1 MSLQLRAPFP
11 YMSTTTT
18 LPSPQF
24 SDSKALTATI
34 NRMRAIDGTLYTY
47 VHSKNNRMR
56 HVWQFNL
63 SKHKAIE
70 LREFLDAYFSN
81 QIQVTDHNGNI
92 LVGYVRN
99 NPFEFIGE
107 GAAMDWPGDEMTSIT
122 IEFEEK

>member
-1 MSLQLRAPFP
+1 MSFQLRAPFP

-18 LPSPQF
+18 MPSPQF

-47 VHSKNNRMR
+47 VHSRANRKR
-56 HVWQFNL
+56 WVWQFNL
-63 SKHKAIE
+63 ARNKAVE

-81 QIQVTDHNGNI
+81 QIQITDHNGNI
-92 LVGYVRN
+92 LVGFVKN

-107 GAAMDWPGDEMTSIT
+107 GAAMDWPGNERMSIT
-122 IEFEEK
+122 LEFEEK